1 MSDATQGPEDAAAQR
16 ASEQARLR
24 RERREAK
31 LKAGGSAR
39 LNKITG
45 LGGRIPG
52 GNIQLNLPHVLERW
66 VTKHLTTEPE
76 AASATTTS
84 SDASV
89 SAPAPAP
96 AASVSAA
103 SPTADHNDP
112 EEVDISEHY
121 YEPKRT
127 DTPRSNV
134 SNTPEPAIS
143 EDQLRQMM
151 LGFEH
156 GNASGTASPAPGG
169 AEEDPMMK
177 MMSQLMAGAGIPP
190 GSMPPFPGM
199 PGVAPGEAPP
209 MPPTAVRNSASTNLW
224 RILHALVALGLGLY
238 IVILTPF
245 TGSKIERERAAIAG
259 TTPADPLIAAAE
271 PEMET
276 ELEHRK
282 KLFFWTFATA
292 ETLLLTTRFFLDKRG
307 SPPAGIVGTV
317 VQFLPQPA
325 KGYVEIVMR
334 HGQIFTTVR
343 SDMLA
348 CIFVL
353 GAAAWI
359 KG

>member
-1 MSDATQGPEDAAAQR
+1 MSETTQSPEDAASQR
-16 ASEQARLR
+16 AAEQARLR
-24 RERREAK
+24 KERREAK

-52 GNIQLNLPHVLERW
+52 
-66 VTKHLTTEPE
+66 EPE
-76 AASATTTS
+76 PTTASTAMA
-84 SDASV
+84 DAPTP
-89 SAPAPAP
+89 APAPAP
-96 AASVSAA
+96 AASASVVSA
-103 SPTADHNDP
+103 TADHADP
-112 EEVDISEHY
+112 EEVDISDHY

-127 DTPRSNV
+127 ATSRTNAPEI
-134 SNTPEPAIS
+134 TEPAIS

-151 LGFEH
+151 LGFER
-156 GNASGTASPAPGG
+156 GNGSGTASPAPGA

-177 MMSQLMAGAGIPP
+177 MMSHLMAGAGLPA
-190 GSMPPFPGM
+190 GSIPPFPGM
-199 PGVAPGEAPP
+199 PGMAPGQGPP
-209 MPPTAVRNSASTNLW
+209 VPPTAVRNSASTNLW
-224 RILHALVALGLGLY
+224 RLLHALVALGLGFY

-245 TGSKIERERAAIAG
+245 TGSKIERERAALAG

-271 PEMET
+271 PELET

-292 ETLLLTTRFFLDKRG
+292 ESLLLTTRFFLDRRG
-307 SPPAGIVGTV
+307 SPPSGIVGTV

-325 KGYVEIVMR
+325 KGYVEVVMR
-334 HGQIFTTVR
+334 YGQIFTTVR
-343 SDMLA
+343 SDILA

-353 GAAAWI
+353 GAVAWF

>member
-1 MSDATQGPEDAAAQR
+1 MSEATQSPEDAAAQR
-16 ASEQARLR
+16 AAEQARLR
-24 RERREAK
+24 KERREAK

-52 GNIQLNLPHVLERW
+52 DPEP
-66 VTKHLTTEPE
+66 TT
-76 AASATTTS
+76 ASTAMA
-84 SDASV
+84 DAPTP
-89 SAPAPAP
+89 APAPAP
-96 AASVSAA
+96 AASASAA
-103 SPTADHNDP
+103 SATADHADP
-112 EEVDISEHY
+112 EEVDISDHY

-127 DTPRSNV
+127 ATSRTNAPEI
-134 SNTPEPAIS
+134 TEPAIS

-151 LGFEH
+151 LGFER
-156 GNASGTASPAPGG
+156 GNGSGTASPAPGA

-177 MMSQLMAGAGIPP
+177 MMSQLMAGAGLPA

-199 PGVAPGEAPP
+199 PGMAPGQGPP
-209 MPPTAVRNSASTNLW
+209 VPPTAVRNSASTNLW
-224 RILHALVALGLGLY
+224 RLLHALVALGLGFY

-245 TGSKIERERAAIAG
+245 TGSKIERERAALAG

-271 PEMET
+271 PELET

-292 ETLLLTTRFFLDKRG
+292 ESLLLTTRFFLDRTG
-307 SPPAGIVGTV
+307 SPPSGIVGTV

-325 KGYVEIVMR
+325 KGYVEVVMR
-334 HGQIFTTVR
+334 YGQIFTTVR

-353 GAAAWI
+353 GAVAWF

>member
-1 MSDATQGPEDAAAQR
+1 MSEATQSPEDAAAQR
-16 ASEQARLR
+16 AAEQARLR
-24 RERREAK
+24 KERREAK

-52 GNIQLNLPHVLERW
+52 DPEP
-66 VTKHLTTEPE
+66 TT
-76 AASATTTS
+76 ASTAMA
-84 SDASV
+84 DAPIPTP
-89 SAPAPAP
+89 APAPAP
-96 AASVSAA
+96 AASASAA
-103 SPTADHNDP
+103 SATADHADP
-112 EEVDISEHY
+112 EEVDISDHY

-127 DTPRSNV
+127 ATSRTNAPEI
-134 SNTPEPAIS
+134 TEPAIS

-151 LGFEH
+151 LGFER
-156 GNASGTASPAPGG
+156 GNGSGTASPAPGA

-177 MMSQLMAGAGIPP
+177 MMSQLMAGAGLPA

-199 PGVAPGEAPP
+199 PGMAPGQGPP
-209 MPPTAVRNSASTNLW
+209 VQPTAVRNSASTNLW
-224 RILHALVALGLGLY
+224 RLLHALVALGLGFY

-245 TGSKIERERAAIAG
+245 TGSKIERERAALAG

-271 PEMET
+271 PELET

-292 ETLLLTTRFFLDKRG
+292 ESLLLTTRFFLDRRG
-307 SPPAGIVGTV
+307 SPPSGIVGTV

-325 KGYVEIVMR
+325 KGYVEVVMR
-334 HGQIFTTVR
+334 YGQIFTTVR

-353 GAAAWI
+353 GAVAWF

>member
-1 MSDATQGPEDAAAQR
+1 MSETTQSPEDAAAQR

-24 RERREAK
+24 KERREAK

-45 LGGRIPG
+45 LGGRVPG
-52 GNIQLNLPHVLERW
+52 
-66 VTKHLTTEPE
+66 EPE
-76 AASATTTS
+76 PTTATTTAT
-84 SDASV
+84 DTPT
-89 SAPAPAP
+89 PAPAP
-96 AASVSAA
+96 AASASAA
-103 SPTADHNDP
+103 SPTTDHADP
-112 EEVDISEHY
+112 EEVDISNHY

-127 DTPRSNV
+127 AASRKDAPEIT
-134 SNTPEPAIS
+134 EPAIS

-151 LGFEH
+151 LGFER
-156 GNASGTASPAPGG
+156 GNGSGTGTPASAG

-177 MMSQLMAGAGIPP
+177 MMSQLMAGAGLPP

-199 PGVAPGEAPP
+199 PGVAPGQGPSVPP
-209 MPPTAVRNSASTNLW
+209 AAVRNSASTNLW
-224 RILHALVALGLGLY
+224 RILHALVALGLGFY
-238 IVILTPF
+238 IVILSPF
-245 TGSKIERERAAIAG
+245 TGSKIERERAVLAG

-271 PEMET
+271 PELET

-292 ETLLLTTRFFLDKRG
+292 ETLLLTTRFFLDRRG
-307 SPPAGIVGTV
+307 NPPSGIVGTV

-325 KGYVEIVMR
+325 KGCVEIVMR
-334 HGQIFTTVR
+334 YGQIFTTVR

-353 GAAAWI
+353 GAVAWF

>member
-1 MSDATQGPEDAAAQR
+1 MTETTQSPEDTAAQR
-16 ASEQARLR
+16 AAEQARLR
-24 RERREAK
+24 KERREAK

-52 GNIQLNLPHVLERW
+52 
-66 VTKHLTTEPE
+66 EPE
-76 AASATTTS
+76 PTIATTTAT
-84 SDASV
+84 DA
-89 SAPAPAP
+89 PTPAP
-96 AASVSAA
+96 AASA
-103 SPTADHNDP
+103 SVASSTAQHADP
-112 EEVDISEHY
+112 DEVDISEHY
-121 YEPKRT
+121 YETKRT
-127 DTPRSNV
+127 ATSRTSV
-134 SNTPEPAIS
+134 PETLEPNMS

-151 LGFEH
+151 LGFER
-156 GNASGTASPAPGG
+156 GNGSGTASPAPGG
-169 AEEDPMMK
+169 VDEDPMMK
-177 MMSQLMAGAGIPP
+177 MMSQLMAGAGLPA

-199 PGVAPGEAPP
+199 PGAVPGQGPP
-209 MPPTAVRNSASTNLW
+209 VPQTAVRSSASTNLW
-224 RILHALVALGLGLY
+224 RLLHAIVALGLGFY
-238 IVILTPF
+238 IVLLIPF
-245 TGSKIERERAAIAG
+245 TGSKIERERAALAG

-271 PEMET
+271 PEMEM

-292 ETLLLTTRFFLDKRG
+292 ETLLLTTRFFLDRRG

-317 VQFLPQPA
+317 MQFLPQPA

-334 HGQIFTTVR
+334 YGQIFTTVR

-353 GAAAWI
+353 GAVAWF